1 MNTNI
6 ENRIKEKTELF
17 DPISLQEMDA
27 VKLMRRIDS
36 KYVFSIEKLPDILEV
51 AKEKYF
57 MVEIEGYREQI
68 YETVYYDTPDY
79 KMYNS
84 HHNGKLNR
92 HKVRI
97 RKYIYSNQEYLEVK
111 RKNNRG
117 ETIKTRIGKHEDIQ
131 TINSAKNSE
140 FLTRYTPFDPDDLQP
155 KLGNRF
161 IRLTL
166 VNKNFSER
174 ITLDYNIHFEDLEEG
189 TETHRRG
196 ICVAEVKRGR
206 DDRNTDF
213 ISVLAQLRINPMGFS
228 KYCMGLAMLNQN
240 IKGNLFK
247 QRIRRIYK
255 QTV

>member
-1 MNTNI
+1 MNTNT
-6 ENRIKEKTELF
+6 ENSIREKIGLF
-17 DPISLQEMDA
+17 NPITLDEMDA

-36 KYVFSIEKLPDILEV
+36 KFVFSIDKLPEILEA
-51 AKEKYF
+51 AKEKYL
-57 MVEIEGYREQI
+57 MVEIENFREQI

-79 KMYNS
+79 EMYTS

-97 RKYIYSNQEYLEVK
+97 RKYIYSDQEFLEVK
-111 RKNNRG
+111 KKNNRG
-117 ETIKTRIGKHEDIQ
+117 ETIKTRIGRHDDIKI
-131 TINSAKNSE
+131 INSKKNAD
-140 FLTRYTPFDPDDLQP
+140 FLNRYTPFNPEDLQP
-155 KLGNRF
+155 KLANRF

-174 ITLDYNIHFEDLEEG
+174 ITLDYNIQFEDLEEG
-189 TETHRRG
+189 TEIKRNG
-196 ICVAEVKRGR
+196 ICIAEVKRSR

-213 ISVLAQLRINPMGFS
+213 INLLTMLRINPMGFS

-247 QRIRRIYK
+247 QRIRKIQK

>member
-6 ENRIKEKTELF
+6 ENSIREKIDLF
-17 DPISLQEMDA
+17 DPINLNEMDA

-36 KYVFSIEKLPDILEV
+36 KFVFSIEKLPEILEA
-51 AKEKYF
+51 AKNKYL
-57 MVEIEGYREQI
+57 MVEIENYREQK
-68 YETVYYDTPDY
+68 YETVYYDTCDY
-79 KMYNS
+79 DMYTS

-97 RKYIYSNQEYLEVK
+97 RKYIYSDQEFLEVK
-111 RKNNRG
+111 KKNNRG
-117 ETIKTRIGKHEDIQ
+117 ETIKTRIGRHAEIK
-131 TINSAKNSE
+131 TIDSKKNTE
-140 FLTRYTPFDPDDLQP
+140 FLNRYTPFDPKDLQP

-189 TETHRRG
+189 TKLHRNG
-196 ICVAEVKRGR
+196 ICIAEVKRSR

-213 ISVLAQLRINPMGFS
+213 INLLTILRINPMGFS

-247 QRIRRIYK
+247 QRIRKIQK